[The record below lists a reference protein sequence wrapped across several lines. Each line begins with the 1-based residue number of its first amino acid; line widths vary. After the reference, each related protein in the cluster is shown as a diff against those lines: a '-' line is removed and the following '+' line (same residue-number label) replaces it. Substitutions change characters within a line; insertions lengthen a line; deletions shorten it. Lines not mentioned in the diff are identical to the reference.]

1 MGGTR
6 TPCTVAQGVGI
17 DKKRPTSHF
26 NILVIEVR
34 LSAVVGDEMVCVRKD
49 AKDDAHHAKDIPAS
63 FSH

>member
-1 MGGTR
+1 
-6 TPCTVAQGVGI
+6 VAQGVGI